1 MKFIKFFFSSILIL
15 VVIFVLIG
23 VFVPSFSYQNNVS
36 VQAPLNKTFTVFNDE
51 TRMGEW
57 LTGFRSI
64 ETIRGKR
71 NDVGSKNRLV
81 VFGHGKEIVM
91 TEEMTAFKEN
101 ELFAFNLDN
110 DVMLAD
116 VDIKFSGDSTRSEI
130 RVNTVVHGKNMFWKS
145 LLPLFKSN
153 MTKQSQADYEKLKTI
168 IETDN

>member
-1 MKFIKFFFSSILIL
+1 MKFIKIFLSIVLIL

-23 VFVPSFSYQNNVS
+23 VFIPSFSYKNKVS
-36 VQAPLNKTFTVFNDE
+36 VKASLNKTFAMFNDE

-64 ETIRGKR
+64 ETISGNR
-71 NDVGSKNRLV
+71 NEVGSKYRLV
-81 VFGHGKEIVM
+81 VFGHDEEIVM

-116 VDIKFSGDSTRSEI
+116 VEIKFSGDSTRSEI
-130 RVNTVVHGKNMFWKS
+130 RANTVVHGKNMFWKS

-153 MTKQSQADYEKLKTI
+153 MTKQSQTDYEKLKTI